1 MKMTQRLLVTA
12 MLLWS
17 VLLSGQQA
25 APPASVPDVPATG
38 VPATNEDIRR
48 LFDAMHVQEQIRTSM
63 EVMMTQQRRMIGDMM
78 KKRNRRVT
86 EDDVDRASE
95 SAQAFLRDFPLNE
108 MVEDMIPVYQKHLTK
123 TDVDVM
129 AAFYASPT
137 GQKLL
142 REQPAM
148 AGESMQA
155 VAGRVQKA
163 LALAMDRAEQ
173 KAKEDADGDSDKE
186 KAPLPEIPE
195 QRKN

>member
-1 MKMTQRLLVTA
+1 MKSPFCFLLLAATLTA
-12 MLLWS
+12 S
-17 VLLSGQQA
+17 ARAQQPPA
-25 APPASVPDVPATG
+25 NAPPADAPATR
-38 VPATNEDIRR
+38 EDIQR
-48 LFDAMHVQEQIRTSM
+48 LFGAMHVQEQIRTSM
-63 EVMMTQQRRMIGDMM
+63 EVMLTQQRRIIGDMM

-86 EDDVDRASE
+86 EEDVDRASE
-95 SAQAFLRDFPLNE
+95 SAQEFLKNFPLDE

-155 VAGRVQKA
+155 VAARVQKA
-163 LALAMDRAEQ
+163 LALAMDHADQ
-173 KAKEDADGDSDKE
+173 KAQEDIEKE
-186 KAPLPEIPE
+186 KTPSAEKPE